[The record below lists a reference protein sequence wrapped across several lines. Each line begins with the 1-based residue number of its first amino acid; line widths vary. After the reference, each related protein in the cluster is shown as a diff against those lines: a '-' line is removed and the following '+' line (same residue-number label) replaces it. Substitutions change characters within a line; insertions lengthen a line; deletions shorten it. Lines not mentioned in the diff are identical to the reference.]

1 MVWPGLSPLRP
12 PGDPDLYRRERRR
25 LGTGGVKPL
34 QLGLS
39 LIPVAIIVIALI
51 GWVVTLRGNIDAA
64 LESIEELRGSQYD
77 DTGMVE
83 RVQELAL
90 QAEESMTLVMWMQEE
105 YGPAIESIR
114 DRELDTEMADKVSDV
129 VTRQAVVENEMRQ
142 IMSDH
147 EGFAEVLY
155 ELGES
160 GLIERRQYGSYGK

>member
-1 MVWPGLSPLRP
+1 M
-12 PGDPDLYRRERRR
+12 
-25 LGTGGVKPL
+25 KPI

-39 LIPVAIIVIALI
+39 MIPVAIIVIGLI
-51 GWVVTLRGNIDAA
+51 GWVVTLRGNIDSA
-64 LESIEELRGSQYD
+64 LASIQELQDSLYD
-77 DTGMVE
+77 DTEMVE

-147 EGFAEVLY
+147 QGFADVLR
-155 ELGES
+155 ELGEA
-160 GLIERRQYGSYGK
+160 GLISERR

>member
-1 MVWPGLSPLRP
+1 M
-12 PGDPDLYRRERRR
+12 
-25 LGTGGVKPL
+25 KPL

-39 LIPVAIIVIALI
+39 LIPVAIIVVGLI

-64 LESIEELRGSQYD
+64 IGSIEELQRSQYD
-77 DTGMVE
+77 DSDLME
-83 RVQELAL
+83 RVQELSVAN
-90 QAEESMTLVMWMQEE
+90 EEGMTKLAWIMEE

-114 DRELDTEMADKVSDV
+114 DRELDTEMADKIADI

-147 EGFAEVLY
+147 QGFADVLY

-160 GLIERRQYGSYGK
+160 GLIERREYGNYK

>member
-1 MVWPGLSPLRP
+1 M
-12 PGDPDLYRRERRR
+12 
-25 LGTGGVKPL
+25 KPL

-39 LIPVAIIVIALI
+39 LIPVAIIVVGLI

-64 LESIEELRGSQYD
+64 IGSIEELQRSQYD
-77 DTGMVE
+77 DSDLME
-83 RVQELAL
+83 RVQDLAI
-90 QAEESMTLVMWMQEE
+90 QAEESMTKVMWVMEE

-114 DRELDTEMADKVSDV
+114 DRELDTEMADRVADV

-147 EGFAEVLY
+147 QGFAEVLE

-160 GLIERRQYGSYGK
+160 GLIERREYGNYK

>member
-1 MVWPGLSPLRP
+1 M
-12 PGDPDLYRRERRR
+12 
-25 LGTGGVKPL
+25 KPL

-39 LIPVAIIVIALI
+39 LIPVAIIVIGLI
-51 GWVVTLRGNIDAA
+51 GWVVTLRGNIDSA
-64 LESIEELRGSQYD
+64 LESLQALQESQYD
-77 DTGMVE
+77 DTDLVE

-90 QAEESMTLVMWMQEE
+90 QAEESMTKVMWVMEE

-114 DRELDTEMADKVSDV
+114 DRELDTEMADRMADI

-147 EGFAEVLY
+147 EGFADVLY

-160 GLIERRQYGSYGK
+160 GLIERRQYGNYK

>member
-1 MVWPGLSPLRP
+1 M
-12 PGDPDLYRRERRR
+12 
-25 LGTGGVKPL
+25 KPL

-39 LIPVAIIVIALI
+39 LIPVVIIVIGLI
-51 GWVVTLRGNIDAA
+51 GWVVTLRGNIHSAI
-64 LESIEELRGSQYD
+64 ESIQELQDSQYD
-77 DTGMVE
+77 DSDLVE
-83 RVQELAL
+83 RVQALAL
-90 QAEESMTLVMWMQEE
+90 QAEEAMTQIEE

-114 DRELDTEMADKVSDV
+114 DRELDTEMADKIADV

-147 EGFAEVLY
+147 EGFADVLY

>member
-1 MVWPGLSPLRP
+1 
-12 PGDPDLYRRERRR
+12 
-25 LGTGGVKPL
+25 VKPL

-39 LIPVAIIVIALI
+39 LIPVVIIVIGLI
-51 GWVVTLRGNIDAA
+51 GWVVTLRGNIDSAI
-64 LESIEELRGSQYD
+64 ESIQALQEAQYD
-77 DTGMVE
+77 DSALVE

-90 QAEESMTLVMWMQEE
+90 QAEEAMTQIEE

-114 DRELDTEMADKVSDV
+114 DRELDTEMADRVSDI

-147 EGFAEVLY
+147 EGFADVLY

>member
-1 MVWPGLSPLRP
+1 M
-12 PGDPDLYRRERRR
+12 
-25 LGTGGVKPL
+25 KPL

-39 LIPVAIIVIALI
+39 LIPVAIIVIGLI

-64 LESIEELRGSQYD
+64 LESIEELQESRYD
-77 DTGMVE
+77 DTDLVE
-83 RVQELAL
+83 RVQDLAL
-90 QAEESMTLVMWMQEE
+90 QAEESMTKVMWVMEE

-114 DRELDTEMADKVSDV
+114 DRELDTEMADRVSDI

-147 EGFAEVLY
+147 QGFADVLY

-160 GLIERRQYGSYGK
+160 GLIERREYGNYK

>member
-1 MVWPGLSPLRP
+1 M
-12 PGDPDLYRRERRR
+12 
-25 LGTGGVKPL
+25 KPL

-39 LIPVAIIVIALI
+39 LIPVAIIVVGLI

-64 LESIEELRGSQYD
+64 IGSIEELQQSRYD
-77 DTGMVE
+77 DSDLME
-83 RVQELAL
+83 RVQELSVAN
-90 QAEESMTLVMWMQEE
+90 EEGMTKLAWIMEE

-114 DRELDTEMADKVSDV
+114 DRELDTEMADRVADV

-147 EGFAEVLY
+147 QGFAEVLE

-160 GLIERRQYGSYGK
+160 GLIERREYGNYK

>member
-64 LESIEELRGSQYD
+64 MESIQALQESQYD
-77 DTGMVE
+77 DTD
-83 RVQELAL
+83 LAD
-90 QAEESMTLVMWMQEE
+90 QV
-105 YGPAIESIR
+105 
-114 DRELDTEMADKVSDV
+114 ADVT
-129 VTRQAVVENEMRQ
+129 TRQAVVENEMRQ

-147 EGFAEVLY
+147 EGFADVLY

-160 GLIERRQYGSYGK
+160 GLIERREYGNYN

>member
-1 MVWPGLSPLRP
+1 M
-12 PGDPDLYRRERRR
+12 
-25 LGTGGVKPL
+25 KPL

-39 LIPVAIIVIALI
+39 LIPVVIIVIGLI
-51 GWVVTLRGNIDAA
+51 GWVVTLRGNIDSAI
-64 LESIEELRGSQYD
+64 ESIQELQDSQYD
-77 DTGMVE
+77 DSDLVE

-90 QAEESMTLVMWMQEE
+90 QAEEAMTQIEE

-114 DRELDTEMADKVSDV
+114 DRELDTEMADKVADI

-147 EGFAEVLY
+147 EGFADVLY

>member
-1 MVWPGLSPLRP
+1 M
-12 PGDPDLYRRERRR
+12 
-25 LGTGGVKPL
+25 KPL

-39 LIPVAIIVIALI
+39 LIPVAIIVIGLI

-64 LESIEELRGSQYD
+64 IGSIEELQQSRYD
-77 DTGMVE
+77 DSDLME
-83 RVQELAL
+83 RVQELSVAN
-90 QAEESMTLVMWMQEE
+90 EEGMTKLAWIMEE

-114 DRELDTEMADKVSDV
+114 DRELDTEMADKVADV

-147 EGFAEVLY
+147 QGFADVLY

-160 GLIERRQYGSYGK
+160 GLIERREYGNYK

>member
-1 MVWPGLSPLRP
+1 M
-12 PGDPDLYRRERRR
+12 
-25 LGTGGVKPL
+25 KPL

-39 LIPVAIIVIALI
+39 LIPVVIIVIGLI
-51 GWVVTLRGNIDAA
+51 GWVVTLRGNIDSAI
-64 LESIEELRGSQYD
+64 ESIQALQEAQYD
-77 DTGMVE
+77 DSDLVE
-83 RVQELAL
+83 RVQKLAL
-90 QAEESMTLVMWMQEE
+90 QAEEAMTQIEE

-114 DRELDTEMADKVSDV
+114 DRELDTEMADKVADI

-147 EGFAEVLY
+147 EGFADVLY